1 MGDLKELPLKYRLY
15 LKAYRWRRLDSV
27 PWTPLKKTLHDSRLA
42 LVSSAG
48 LVAADQT
55 PFDSLVLGGD
65 PSVREIAYNVDVS
78 TLLETHRSDA
88 FDHTGIRQDPNL
100 AFPAD
105 RLREMAAAGLIGSL
119 NHRYL
124 SIMGSVTSPD
134 RLMKNTVPPIVSKL
148 VEDRVDIALLIPV

>member
-1 MGDLKELPLKYRLY
+1 MGNLSEFPLKYRLF
-15 LKAYRWRRLDSV
+15 LKAYPWRRIDPV
-27 PWTPLKKTLHDSRLA
+27 PWTPLKKTLKDSRLV

-48 LVAADQT
+48 LVTADQE
-55 PFDSLVLGGD
+55 PFDDSIRGGD
-65 PSVREIAYNVDVS
+65 PSFREIPFDADVA

-124 SIMGSVTSPD
+124 SMMGSITAPG
-134 RLMKNTVPPIVSKL
+134 RLIKKTIPQVVPKL
-148 VEDRVDIALLIPV
+148 IEDRIDIALLVPV